1 MSAVQELAALVGNP
15 QTIIGDDKAVLVKS
29 LIAQYARLGEEETK
43 IAESRAAVRDLLVSM
58 YAEGTTDLVIG
69 DKVYATYKAEIRT
82 YLKTDAV
89 KKTFPQAEFPDLYE
103 DTVSNVFRLKKVK
116 ED

>member
-69 DKVYATYKAEIRT
+69 EKVYATYKPEERT
-82 YLKTDAV
+82 YLRTAAIKA
-89 KKTFPQAEFPDLYE
+89 TFPQAEFPDLYE
-103 DTVSNVFRLKKVK
+103 NTVTNVFRLKKVI